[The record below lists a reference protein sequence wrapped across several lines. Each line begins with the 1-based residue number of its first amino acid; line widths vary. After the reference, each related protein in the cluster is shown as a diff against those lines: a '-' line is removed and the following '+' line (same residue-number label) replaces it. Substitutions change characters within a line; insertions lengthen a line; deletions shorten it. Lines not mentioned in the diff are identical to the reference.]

1 MKSGTRTRQLRDP
14 PARNSDGPVTQ
25 SPFETRRFR
34 WRRISAIARIS
45 ASRERTRSVGEVIQ
59 AHVPTTAVQG
69 SARLFI
75 VAATERTHSLLSFV
89 Y

>member
-14 PARNSDGPVTQ
+14 PAGNSDGPVTQ

-45 ASRERTRSVGEVIQ
+45 ASRERTRSVGEVI
-59 AHVPTTAVQG
+59 
-69 SARLFI
+69 SACPNNRSSRLSSP
-75 VAATERTHSLLSFV
+75 VHRRGHGADA
-89 Y
+89 